1 MSGQCEMLR
10 ARQSVAVARSGPLR
24 REFETCGLALL
35 DGSILHDVEPNL
47 FQDLVKIRVRNGQES
62 KNAPRVLGEF
72 EICEVSFVS

>member
-1 MSGQCEMLR
+1 MLR

-47 FQDLVKIRVRNGQES
+47 FQDLVKIRVGFGRES
-62 KNAPRVLGEF
+62 KHRICELDEF